1 MQCVYPSP
9 SVRPPPG
16 IKEVLLD
23 LAVLEN
29 FDIAVQ
35 HQAPLSDFT
44 TFRLGGICPAV
55 LTCRTPDQ
63 LQYIIQLCAEENIKF
78 ILIGGGSNLVVSDSG
93 IDCHVIRYISETPLI
108 ERSGN
113 DLIVSASTSLDALAK
128 AAAEGG
134 LEGLNCTAGIPG
146 TVGGAIVGNAGA
158 FGRQIGDIV
167 KNICV
172 IDSSGVKKELR
183 GDELGFAYRYS
194 ILKETGDI
202 VVSACFS
209 LAPGNPTSLLE
220 ERDQILAARRA
231 KHPDLV
237 TTPCAGSF
245 FRNIEPTSDAG
256 KRQAAGW
263 FLDQAGGRSL
273 TSGGAKIFSKHAN
286 IIIKSENCSAQ
297 DVYELSGRMARLAKD
312 KFNLSLIREVRFV
325 GKFDGMPVDVT
336 DVIW

>member
-1 MQCVYPSP
+1 
-9 SVRPPPG
+9 
-16 IKEVLLD
+16 LD

-35 HQAPLSDFT
+35 YQAPLSDFT
-44 TFRLGGICPAV
+44 TFRLGGTCPAL
-55 LTCRTPDQ
+55 LTCHTPDQ
-63 LQYIIQLCAEENIKF
+63 LQHAIQLCSEGNGKF

-108 ERSGN
+108 KRSGN
-113 DLIVSASTSLDALAK
+113 DLTVSASTSLDALAK
-128 AAAEGG
+128 VAAEGG
-134 LEGLNCTAGIPG
+134 LEGLNCTTGIPG

-158 FGRQIGDIV
+158 FGKQIGDVV

-172 IDSSGVKKELR
+172 INSDGAKKEFH
-183 GDELGFAYRYS
+183 GDELGFTYRHS

-202 VVSACFS
+202 VVSACLS
-209 LAPGNPTSLLE
+209 LKSGNRTSLLK
-220 ERDQILAARRA
+220 ERDQILSTRRA
-231 KHPDLV
+231 KHPDLI

-245 FRNIEPTSDAG
+245 FRNIEPTSSAG

-263 FLDQAGGRSL
+263 FLDQAGGKNL

-297 DVYELSGRMARLAKD
+297 DVYELSGQMARLAKD
-312 KFNLSLIREVRFV
+312 KFDLDLIREVRFV
-325 GKFDGMPVDVT
+325 GKFEGMPLNVT